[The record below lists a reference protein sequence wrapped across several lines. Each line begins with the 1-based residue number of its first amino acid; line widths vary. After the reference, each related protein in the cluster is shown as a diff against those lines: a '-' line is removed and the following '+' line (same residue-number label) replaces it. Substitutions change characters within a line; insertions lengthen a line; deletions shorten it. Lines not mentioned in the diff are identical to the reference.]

1 MSETILEIHLP
12 NLRHNYHFLRERLAP
27 NTKLLAV
34 VKAFGYG
41 SDAVAVAT
49 CLESCGA
56 DYLGVAYVHEG
67 VSLRKAGI
75 TTPILVLHP
84 QPSCLKELIENNLEP
99 AIYSQR
105 ILEFF
110 LAAVKEENQ
119 TNYPI
124 HIKFNTG
131 LNRLGFKPE
140 NAISVLELVQEN
152 KTRINLQGV
161 YSHLAA
167 SDDLEE
173 NNFTKTQLTAFKSM
187 VDVFSPKYPSAIFHV
202 LNTSGVIHYPQSQYD
217 MVRTGISLYGYGND
231 SSIDAKLKPVLTLK
245 TTISQIHTLEKG
257 ASLGYNRA
265 FISKETTKTATLP
278 IGHADGIGRIYG
290 NGKGYVWIHDQKA
303 PIIGNVCMDMIM
315 VDVTTIDCAEGD
327 EVVIM
332 GPNAS
337 AEELAN
343 RAGTISYEL
352 ITGLSQR
359 IQRKVIH

>member
-12 NLRHNYHFLRERLAP
+12 NLKHNYHFLRERLAP

-75 TTPILVLHP
+75 TIPILVLHP
-84 QPSCLKELIENNLEP
+84 QPSQLEALIENNLEP

-105 ILEFF
+105 ILESF
-110 LAAVKEENQ
+110 LTTLKKSNQ

-140 NAISVLELVQEN
+140 NATSVLEVVKEN
-152 KTRINLQGV
+152 KAFINVQGI

-173 NNFTKTQLTAFKSM
+173 NDFTKTQLAAFKSI
-187 VDVFSPKYPSAIFHV
+187 VDVFSPLYPNAIFHI
-202 LNTSGVIHYPQSQYD
+202 LNTSGVIHYPEAQYD

-231 SSIDAKLKPVLTLK
+231 PEVDAQLKPVLTLK
-245 TTISQIHTLEKG
+245 TIISQIHTLEKG
-257 ASLGYNRA
+257 ASLGYNRSYIA
-265 FISKETTKTATLP
+265 KSEIRTATLP
-278 IGHADGIGRIYG
+278 IGHADGIGRVYG
-290 NGKGYVWIHDQKA
+290 NGKGYVWIHNQKA
-303 PIIGNVCMDMIM
+303 HILGNVCMDMIM
-315 VDVTTIDCAEGD
+315 VDVTTIDCNEGD
-327 EVVIM
+327 EVIIL
-332 GPNAS
+332 GQNAS

-343 RAGTISYEL
+343 HAGTISYEL

-359 IQRKVIH
+359 IQRKIIG